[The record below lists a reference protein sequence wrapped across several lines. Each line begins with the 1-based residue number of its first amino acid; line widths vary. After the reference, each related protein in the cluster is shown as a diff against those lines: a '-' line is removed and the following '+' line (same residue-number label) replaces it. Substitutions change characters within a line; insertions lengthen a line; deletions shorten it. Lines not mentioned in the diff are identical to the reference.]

1 MRAVQITSFGDP
13 VAAVEFAEVPE
24 PPAPAEGE
32 VLVGVEFAP
41 VNYNDLLVL
50 GGKFPVRPTLPSFAG
65 NEGVGRV
72 EAVGPGVTEVVV
84 GDRVILPLYSFT
96 WRERMIVPAEGL
108 FAVPEEIDAQQA
120 AMLRINPPT
129 AILLLDEYVALKPGD
144 WIVQN
149 AANSGVGRS
158 VIAAARSRGIRTVN
172 LVRRGEAIAEV
183 KAIGGDVVLLDEP
196 GIAATLSDLT
206 GGAEIRLA
214 IDGVCGTA
222 TSRLLACLAQG
233 GALVNYAQMSGDLT
247 APGDLLSMKRGL
259 SIHGFYQALPRF
271 KPRIPAIMREVVKM
285 AAAGKIAQPI
295 GRTYTL
301 SGAKEAVAA
310 VANGTR
316 VMFDVCA
323 T

>member
-1 MRAVQITSFGDP
+1 
-13 VAAVEFAEVPE
+13 
-24 PPAPAEGE
+24 
-32 VLVGVEFAP
+32 
-41 VNYNDLLVL
+41 VNFNDLLVF
-50 GGKFPVRPTLPSFAG
+50 GGKFPVHSTLPSFAG
-65 NEGVGRV
+65 NEGVGRI

-96 WRERMIVPAEGL
+96 WRERMIVPSVGL
-108 FAVPEEIDAQQA
+108 FALPEEIDVQQA
-120 AMLRINPPT
+120 ALLRINPPT
-129 AILLLDEYVALKPGD
+129 AILLLDEYVPLTSGD

-149 AANSGVGRS
+149 AVNSGVGRS
-158 VIAAARSRGIRTVN
+158 VVAAAKSRGIRTVN
-172 LVRRGEAIAEV
+172 LVRRREAIAEV

-196 GIAATLSDLT
+196 GIAATLSELT

-222 TSRLLACLAQG
+222 TARLIACLAQG

-271 KPRIPAIMREVVKM
+271 KPKIPAIMREVVEM
-285 AAAGKIAQPI
+285 AAAGNITQPI
-295 GRTYTL
+295 GRTYKL
-301 SGAKEAVAA
+301 SEVKEAVAA
-310 VANGTR
+310 VVTGTR
-316 VMFDVCA
+316 VIFDVRA